1 MKVKLSEV
9 YVSVPV
15 LSKALDLE
23 LPINVS
29 YKVMKLVNSLNTELK
44 NIEEQRVKLVK
55 KYSDSDQNNVLEDKK
70 QEFLKEFSLLL
81 EEEIEVSWEKL
92 PISSFGND
100 MKLSVNDLSK
110 VSYLFSE

>member
-1 MKVKLSEV
+1 MKVRLSDV

-15 LSKALDLE
+15 LNKVLDLE

-55 KYSDSDQNNVLEDKK
+55 KYSGSDQNNVSEENK
-70 QEFLKEFSLLL
+70 QEFLKEFSALL
-81 EEEIEVSWEKL
+81 EEEIDVSWDK
-92 PISSFGND
+92 ISVSSLGTN
-100 MKLSVNDLSK
+100 MKLSVNDLGK
-110 VSYLFSE
+110 ISYLFSE

>member
-15 LSKALDLE
+15 LSKVLDLE
-23 LPINVS
+23 LPINIS

-55 KYSDSDQNNVLEDKK
+55 KHSGSDQTNVAEEKK
-70 QEFLKEFSLLL
+70 QEFLKEFAVLL
-81 EEEIEVSWEKL
+81 EEEIEVSWEKM
-92 PISSFGND
+92 PISSLGND
-100 MKLSVNDLSK
+100 MKLSVNDLGK